1 MVRQILIPA
10 AGRGARLDRP
20 DTVKPLVDVGGV
32 PLLERLLRQCQ
43 DAGIERAVVVV
54 GYEARTIIRAMTF
67 HPALELEL
75 VFVEHPRWE
84 EGQAS
89 SLLAGVAALEDSPF
103 LIAMAD
109 HYYDDGLW
117 RQIGAANRPVAGV
130 AALVEARRSQVFDWA
145 NAVKVR
151 LLGEQVS
158 EIGRA
163 LRSADGVDA
172 GLFLCG
178 PELIDELRRSYAD
191 DSAAELTDALQR
203 LARAGRLR
211 AVIARDG
218 SYDDIDTPASLIHA
232 EMRVRRERRER
243 KLADARRQRHPIEAS
258 YEFRTGKPT
267 RTEIIVG
274 RGLVARAETL
284 ALIPDESASSPHF
297 VFTDQTVYR
306 LYGESFVGGLR
317 RAGYDVHAIV
327 IADGEESKTLANYVH
342 LVERVLGRGI
352 DERSIMISIGGGAVC
367 NVCGLIASTLY
378 RGIGLIHLPTTLM
391 AQCDAAI
398 SHKQGVNGARG
409 KNLVGSYYAPSR
421 IVVDIDVLQTLDDW
435 LIYDGLAEVLKHALG
450 QDRGYAE
457 LLMAYDGDPRD
468 PDFLEMVVRRNI
480 ELKCRLMADD
490 PKEHRQG
497 MVLQY
502 GHTVGHPVEYQS
514 GYELYHGQAVAIGM
528 MVAARVA
535 RILGAC
541 DDELVE
547 LHRRLITK
555 YRLPLAIPKG
565 ISPDDILDTMAYNK
579 RYLMEGHR
587 LALLC
592 ELGRLWQVDGDYAIP
607 VPETVIRQAI
617 EQSYEVAR

>member
-1 MVRQILIPA
+1 MIRQILIPA

-32 PLLERLLRQCQ
+32 PLLERLLRQSQ
-43 DAGIERAVVVV
+43 ALGIERAVVVV
-54 GYEARTIIRAMTF
+54 GYEARTIMRAMTF
-67 HPALELEL
+67 HPALTLEL
-75 VFVEHPRWE
+75 VFVEHPGWS

-89 SLLAGVAALEDSPF
+89 SLLRGIEELRDEPY
-103 LIAMAD
+103 LLAMAD
-109 HYYDDGLW
+109 HYYDEALL
-117 RQIGAANRPVAGV
+117 RQMLTVEAPLGGV
-130 AALVEARRSQVFDWA
+130 AALVETRRSAVFDWSS
-145 NAVKVR
+145 AVKVR
-151 LLGEQVS
+151 LLGQQIT
-158 EIGRA
+158 EIGRDL
-163 LRSADGVDA
+163 LRADGVDA
-172 GLFLCG
+172 GLFVAG
-178 PELIDELRRSYAD
+178 TELIEQLRAVHAVD
-191 DSAAELTDALQR
+191 PAAELTDALR
-203 LARAGRLR
+203 PLARLGRLR
-211 AVIARDG
+211 AEVACDG
-218 SYDDIDTPASLIHA
+218 FYDDIDTPASLIHA
-232 EMRVRRERRER
+232 EMRVRRERRESR
-243 KLADARRQRHPIEAS
+243 LAQARRERKPLGAE

-267 RTEIIVG
+267 RTEISVG
-274 RGLVARAETL
+274 RGLVEASDKL
-284 ALIPDESASSPHF
+284 SLIPDESASSPHF

-306 LYGESFVGGLR
+306 LYGEAFVGGLR
-317 RAGYDVHAIV
+317 RAGYDVHCIV
-327 IADGEESKTLANYVH
+327 MADGEESKTLANYVH

-352 DERSIMISIGGGAVC
+352 DERSMLISLGGGAVC

-378 RGIGLIHLPTTLM
+378 RGIGLIHVPTTLM

-421 IVVDIDVLQTLDDW
+421 IVVDIDVLRTLEEW

-450 QDRGYAE
+450 QDRRYAE
-457 LLMAYDGDPRD
+457 MLLAYDGDPRD
-468 PDFLEMVVRRNI
+468 PDFLERVVRRNI
-480 ELKCRLMADD
+480 ELKCALMADD

-547 LHRRLITK
+547 THRRLIGK
-555 YRLPLAIPKG
+555 YRLPLTIPSS
-565 ISPDDILDTMAYNK
+565 IRPEDILDTMAYNK

-587 LALLC
+587 LALLSG
-592 ELGRLWQVDGDYAIP
+592 LGRLWQVDGEYAIP

-617 EQSYEVAR
+617 EQSYE